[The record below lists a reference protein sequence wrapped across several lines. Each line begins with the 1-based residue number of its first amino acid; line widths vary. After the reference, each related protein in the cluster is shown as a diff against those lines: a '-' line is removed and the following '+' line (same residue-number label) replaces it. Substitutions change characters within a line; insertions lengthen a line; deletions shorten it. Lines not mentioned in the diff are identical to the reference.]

1 MPVFKPAYLIHGD
14 DHGRI
19 AERRARL
26 REMAESESGA
36 AGVEL
41 LEGDAATP
49 ENAAAALAAM
59 TFALGRRFVIVDGVE
74 RWKEDEVKRHLVPV
88 LKDPPPETT
97 AAFFAREEGRAKVP
111 PILAKVV
118 EKAGGDVAAE
128 KVRRGRELPRW
139 LRGEAAKLGVQL
151 DDTGARA
158 LVAQVGERQQRLLRE
173 LEKLAIDYGP
183 GATLTAEEVEA
194 AAAHSSER
202 QVWGLVDALVGRDA
216 AAATRAY
223 LQLRAQG
230 EALDRLAPLAVRR
243 LREVLAIAVRL
254 QAGET
259 PAQVKGVLRMSP
271 YAADRRIAE
280 ARDSDVDTLRRAV
293 EELADLEATRRSSPR
308 LDDDTLGV
316 AAIARVTRSVA
327 AGRRLPLP
335 GAAPDHRGGR

>member
-1 MPVFKPAYLIHGD
+1 MPAFKPAYLIHGD

-19 AERRARL
+19 GERRARL
-26 REMAESESGA
+26 RELAERESGA

-59 TFALGRRFVIVDGVE
+59 TFALGRRFVIIDGVE
-74 RWKEDEVKRHLVPV
+74 GWKDDEVKQHLVSL
-88 LKDPPPETT
+88 LKDPLPETT
-97 AAFFAREEGRAKVP
+97 VAFFAREEGRARVP
-111 PILAKVV
+111 AVLAKAV

-128 KVRRGRELPRW
+128 KMRKGRELPRW
-139 LRGEAAKLGVQL
+139 LRGEAARLGLEL

-173 LEKLAIDYGP
+173 LEKLAIDLGP
-183 GATLTAEEVEA
+183 GAALTAEEVEE

-216 AAATRAY
+216 PAATRAY
-223 LQLRAQG
+223 LQLRGQG
-230 EALDRLAPLAVRR
+230 EALDRLAPMAVRR
-243 LREVLAIAVRL
+243 LRDVLAIAVRL
-254 QAGET
+254 QAGEA
-259 PAQVKGVLRMSP
+259 PAQVRSSLRMSP

-280 ARDSDVDTLRRAV
+280 ARDSDVDTLRGAV

-308 LDDDTLGV
+308 LEDDTLALGT
-316 AAIARVTRSVA
+316 IARIAV
-327 AGRRLPLP
+327 
-335 GAAPDHRGGR
+335 